1 LRLVLRYSYNT
12 ITSIIKESLMNEK
25 SIFDL
30 SGRVAL
36 VTGGGSGLGRA
47 FCESMAKYGADVAC
61 VGRTEQKL
69 KETVELVGRFGHKG
83 IAIKA
88 DVSRPDEVDHMVNE
102 AVSKLGTID
111 ILFNNAGITHTATR
125 VGETPVED
133 WDRVI
138 ATNLS
143 GVFLCMR
150 AVLPIM
156 LKQRRGSVINISSIG
171 AYGGAEPEVSP
182 AAYGASKAGVIAL
195 TKFAAVEYAKDGIR
209 INSIAPGMHH
219 TDLGV
224 EPDPVLAARREQFI
238 NELVSMNI
246 PMGRLAEPA
255 ELEGLAVFLAS
266 DASSFVTG
274 QVFVQDGGQ
283 LAKI

>member
-1 LRLVLRYSYNT
+1 MEGKN
-12 ITSIIKESLMNEK
+12 
-25 SIFDL
+25 IFDL

-36 VTGGGSGLGRA
+36 VTGGGSGLGRV

-69 KETVELVGRFGHKG
+69 KETVELISRYGHRA
-83 IAIKA
+83 IVIKA
-88 DVSRPDEVDHMVNE
+88 DVSKPDEVEYMVNE
-102 AVSKLGTID
+102 SVAKLGAID
-111 ILFNNAGITHTATR
+111 ILFNNAGVIGIPTR
-125 VGETPVED
+125 VGETPIED

-138 ATNLS
+138 AINLR

-150 AVLPIM
+150 AVLPLM
-156 LKQRRGSVINISSIG
+156 VKQKRGSIINISSIG
-171 AYGGAEPEVSP
+171 AFGGAEPEVTP
-182 AAYGASKAGVIAL
+182 AAYGASKAEGIAL
-195 TKFAAVEYAKDGIR
+195 TKFAAVEYAKHGIR
-209 INSIAPGMHH
+209 INCIAPGMHR
-219 TDLGV
+219 TSLGSQS
-224 EPDPVLAARREQFI
+224 DPKLAEETEQFI
-238 NELVSMNI
+238 KKLVSMNI
-246 PMGRLAEPA
+246 PMGRLAEPN

>member
-1 LRLVLRYSYNT
+1 MKVLDVFRLDG
-12 ITSIIKESLMNEK
+12 K
-25 SIFDL
+25 
-30 SGRVAL
+30 VAL
-36 VTGGGSGLGRA
+36 VTGATSGIGWA
-47 FCESMAKYGADVAC
+47 YAEAMAEAGADVAC

-69 KETVELVGRFGHKG
+69 KETVELISGFGHRA

-88 DVSRPDEVDHMVNE
+88 DVSKPDEVEHMVNE
-102 AVSKLGTID
+102 AVAKLGTID
-111 ILFNNAGITHTATR
+111 ILFNNAGISRPPTR
-125 VGETPVED
+125 VGETPIEN
-133 WDRVI
+133 WDSVI
-138 ATNLS
+138 DINLR

-150 AVLPIM
+150 AVLPLM
-156 LKQRRGSVINISSIG
+156 VKQKRGSIINISSIG
-171 AYGGAEPEVSP
+171 AFGGAEPEVSP
-182 AAYGASKAGVIAL
+182 AAYGAAKAGVIAL

-219 TDLGV
+219 TNLGV
-224 EPDPVLAARREQFI
+224 DADPEHAREREQFI
-238 NELVSMNI
+238 EKLVSMNV
-246 PMGRLAEPA
+246 PMGRQAEPN

>member
-1 LRLVLRYSYNT
+1 MEGKN
-12 ITSIIKESLMNEK
+12 
-25 SIFDL
+25 IFDL

-36 VTGGGSGLGRA
+36 VTGGGSGLGRV

-69 KETVELVGRFGHKG
+69 KETVELISRYVHRA
-83 IAIKA
+83 IVIKA
-88 DVSRPDEVDHMVNE
+88 DVSKPDEVEYMVNE
-102 AVSKLGTID
+102 AVAKLGAID
-111 ILFNNAGITHTATR
+111 ILFNNAGVIGIPTR
-125 VGETPVED
+125 VGETPIED

-138 ATNLS
+138 AINLR

-150 AVLPIM
+150 AVLPLM
-156 LKQRRGSVINISSIG
+156 VKQKRGSIINISSIG
-171 AYGGAEPEVSP
+171 AFGGAEPEVTP
-182 AAYGASKAGVIAL
+182 AAYGASKAGGIAL
-195 TKFAAVEYAKDGIR
+195 TKFAAVEYAKHGIR
-209 INSIAPGMHH
+209 INCIAPGMHR
-219 TDLGV
+219 TGLGSQS
-224 EPDPVLAARREQFI
+224 DPKLAEETEQFI
-238 NELVSMNI
+238 KKLVSMNI
-246 PMGRLAEPA
+246 PMGRLAEPN

>member
-1 LRLVLRYSYNT
+1 M
-12 ITSIIKESLMNEK
+12 KDK

-36 VTGGGSGLGRA
+36 VTGGGSGLGRV
-47 FCESMAKYGADVAC
+47 FCEALAKYGADVAC
-61 VGRTEQKL
+61 AGRTEQKL
-69 KETVELVGRFGHKG
+69 KETTELAGRFGHKT

-88 DVSRPDEVDHMVNE
+88 DISKPDEVEHMVNE

-111 ILFNNAGITHTATR
+111 ILFNNAGIASPATR
-125 VGETPVED
+125 VGETPVEN
-133 WDRVI
+133 WDEVI
-138 ATNLS
+138 DINLR

-150 AVLPIM
+150 AILPLM
-156 LKQRRGSVINISSIG
+156 VKQRRGSIINISSIG
-171 AYGGAEPEVSP
+171 AYGGAEPEVAP

-219 TDLGV
+219 TNLGV
-224 EPDPVLAARREQFI
+224 EADPELAKQREQFI
-238 NELVSMNI
+238 EKLVAMNV
-246 PMGRLAEPA
+246 PMGRRAEPG

-266 DASSFVTG
+266 DASSFITG
-274 QVFVQDGGQ
+274 QVFIQDGGQ

>member
-1 LRLVLRYSYNT
+1 M
-12 ITSIIKESLMNEK
+12 KGK

-47 FCESMAKYGADVAC
+47 SCEAMAKYGADVAC
-61 VGRTEQKL
+61 AGRTEPKL
-69 KETVELVGRFGHKG
+69 KETAELTSRFGQKT

-88 DVSRPDEVDHMVNE
+88 DVSKPEEVEHMVNE
-102 AVSKLGTID
+102 AVSRLGTID
-111 ILFNNAGITHTATR
+111 ILFNNAGIARPATR
-125 VGETPVED
+125 VGETPIED
-133 WDRVI
+133 WDEVI
-138 ATNLS
+138 AINLR

-150 AVLPIM
+150 AVLPLM
-156 LKQRRGSVINISSIG
+156 VKQKRGSIINISSIG
-171 AYGGAEPEVSP
+171 AYGGAEPEVAP

-219 TDLGV
+219 TNLGIDADPDL
-224 EPDPVLAARREQFI
+224 ARQREQFI
-238 NELVSMNI
+238 EKLISMNV
-246 PMGRLAEPA
+246 PMGRQAEPG

>member
-1 LRLVLRYSYNT
+1 M
-12 ITSIIKESLMNEK
+12 KEK

-69 KETVELVGRFGHKG
+69 KETAELISRFGHRA

-88 DVSRPDEVDHMVNE
+88 DVSKPDEVEYIVNE

-111 ILFNNAGITHTATR
+111 ILFNNAGISSVATR
-125 VGETPVED
+125 VGETPIED

-138 ATNLS
+138 AINLR

-150 AVLPIM
+150 AVLPLM
-156 LKQRRGSVINISSIG
+156 VKQRRGSIINISSIG
-171 AYGGAEPEVSP
+171 AFGGAEPEVAP

-209 INSIAPGMHH
+209 INSIAPGMHR
-219 TDLGV
+219 TGLGT
-224 EPDPVLAARREQFI
+224 ESDPDRAKNREQFI
-238 NELVSMNI
+238 KKLVSMNI
-246 PMGRLAEPA
+246 PMGRQAEPG

-266 DASSFVTG
+266 DASNFITG

>member
-1 LRLVLRYSYNT
+1 MKDN
-12 ITSIIKESLMNEK
+12 

-47 FCESMAKYGADVAC
+47 FCKSMAKYGADVAC
-61 VGRTEQKL
+61 VGRTERKLEETAGLISRYGQK
-69 KETVELVGRFGHKG
+69 T
-83 IAIKA
+83 ITIKA
-88 DVSRPDEVDHMVNE
+88 DVSKPDDVESMVNDT
-102 AVSKLGTID
+102 VSKLGTID
-111 ILFNNAGITHTATR
+111 ILFNNAGVGGVVNR

-133 WDRVI
+133 WDEVI
-138 ATNLS
+138 SVNLR

-150 AVLPIM
+150 AVLPLM
-156 LKQRRGSVINISSIG
+156 VKQKRGSIINISSIG
-171 AYGGAEPEVSP
+171 AFGGAEPEVAP

-195 TKFAAVEYAKDGIR
+195 TKFAAVEYARDGIR
-209 INSIAPGMHH
+209 INSIAPGMHR
-219 TDLGV
+219 TALGI
-224 EPDPVLAARREQFI
+224 EANPERAKRREQFI
-238 NELVSMNI
+238 EKMVSMNI
-246 PMGRLAEPA
+246 PMGREAEPD

-266 DASSFVTG
+266 DASGYVTG